1 MYSLT
6 DYYFLFHFSL
16 KLFVTLD
23 SSGPTIAL
31 DTTSVTCRA
40 VFAEIRAKKTVLHL
54 PRYTPA
60 ELLSSGLIYG

>member
-1 MYSLT
+1 M
-6 DYYFLFHFSL
+6 
-16 KLFVTLD
+16 TLD

-31 DTTSVTCRA
+31 DTTSVTCRS
-40 VFAEIRAKKTVLHL
+40 VFAEIRAKKIVLHL